1 MFPGQTQGRPS
12 NARKVGHG
20 VLGTPFGQKRINSL
34 MVRRTELPM
43 FRAKQYIA
51 SRRRQPRRLSAL
63 LERRLAVIQFAVV
76 LLALTIL
83 MVTGCEKKVQ
93 STAEAPPDVDVA
105 KVVQQDVPITKEWV
119 ATLTGLV
126 NADIRAQ
133 VSGYLIKQNYPNG
146 AFVRKG
152 ELLFQID
159 PRPFQAALDQAKAD
173 LGQTRGKLEE
183 AKSRLEEA
191 KADQQRAEATL
202 GKTEI
207 DVARYTPLAQETA
220 ISQQELDN
228 AIQANNAAKAQV
240 EAMKA
245 AVGTAR
251 AAIATDTAAI
261 AAASAAVDI
270 AQLNLGFTKI
280 VSLIDGVA
288 GIAKAQVG
296 DLVGPQTPTP

>member
-1 MFPGQTQGRPS
+1 M
-12 NARKVGHG
+12 
-20 VLGTPFGQKRINSL
+20 
-34 MVRRTELPM
+34 
-43 FRAKQYIA
+43 
-51 SRRRQPRRLSAL
+51 
-63 LERRLAVIQFAVV
+63 
-76 LLALTIL
+76 
-83 MVTGCEKKVQ
+83 
-93 STAEAPPDVDVA
+93 AEEPPDVEVT

-183 AKSRLEEA
+183 AKARLEEA
-191 KADQQRAEATL
+191 KADQQRAEAAL

-207 DVARYTPLAQETA
+207 DVARYTPLAQENA
-220 ISQQELDN
+220 ISQQELDS
-228 AIQANNAAKAQV
+228 AIQANLAAKAQV

-270 AQLNLGFTKI
+270 AQLNLGFTRI

-288 GIAKAQVG
+288 GIANAQVG
-296 DLVGPQTPTP
+296 DLVGPQALTPLVTVSTMNPILAQFAPSEQEYLSVMRRPGTSTGAQLRRSSRASTLRRATCWTSSLRREMIRRTTTFPGLP